1 MQNCSNANDDF
12 LFKEHTI
19 IHGKIAYAYEHT
31 VNGNKMC
38 LTGICD
44 GNLTLDA
51 TSAPMNGRKCRFRKI
66 HERKP

>member
-1 MQNCSNANDDF
+1 MTSS
-12 LFKEHTI
+12 FKEYTI
-19 IHGKIAYAYEHT
+19 IHGKRAYAYEHT

-51 TSAPMNGRKCRFRKI
+51 TSDPMNSRKCRFTKI